1 MERREFEKLI
11 SNVNL
16 LSATDSESLKE
27 LTAEFPYFSTA
38 HLMLAYHLRQSSETT
53 FTPVLHLAAAYAGD
67 RSRLKEL
74 IEGSSDDASQ
84 LPLAMQDVELADSM
98 IESSAALSKEITPEM
113 AEPETHKENVKE
125 PASGLLI
132 DMIRGSL
139 TEIEAERERSR
150 SSDGHPEKQDEKP
163 VLPSKTELIDRFI
176 TDEPRISSSK
186 HGFFSPEDKAR
197 QSIAEHDDLVSE
209 TLAGI
214 YERQGLYTKSI
225 KIYEK
230 LMLLIPEK
238 SSYFAARIDEIK
250 NRHK

>member
-1 MERREFEKLI
+1 MERREFEKLLNNI
-11 SNVNL
+11 NL
-16 LSATDSESLKE
+16 LSVTDNESLE
-27 LTAEFPYFSTA
+27 GLTAEFPYFSTA
-38 HLMLAYHLRQSSETT
+38 HLMLAYHLRQSSEAT
-53 FTPVLHLAAAYAGD
+53 FTSALHLAAAYAGD

-74 IEGSSDDASQ
+74 IEGGNDDASQ
-84 LPLAMQDVELADSM
+84 LPRAMQDVELADSM
-98 IESSAALSKEITPEM
+98 IESSATHLQEVTPET
-113 AEPETHKENVKE
+113 AEPETIREEVKE

-139 TEIEAERERSR
+139 TEIEAERDRSR
-150 SSDGHPEKQDEKP
+150 GSDGHTEIKDKNSL
-163 VLPSKTELIDRFI
+163 LPSKTELIDRFI
-176 TDEPRISSSK
+176 SDEPRISSSK

-214 YERQGLYTKSI
+214 YERQGLYAKSI

-238 SSYFAARIDEIK
+238 SSYFAARIEELK
-250 NRHK
+250 NRHE